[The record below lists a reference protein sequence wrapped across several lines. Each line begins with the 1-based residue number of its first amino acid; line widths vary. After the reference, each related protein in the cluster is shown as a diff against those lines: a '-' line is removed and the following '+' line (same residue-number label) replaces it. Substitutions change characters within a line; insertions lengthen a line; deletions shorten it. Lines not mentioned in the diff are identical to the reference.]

1 MQNHNQF
8 NNFNLLKTTLQW
20 WRPLLIVFVA
30 AVALSALLSSP
41 LFIKPKFKS
50 YAIVYPSNII
60 PYSTESQTEQ
70 MLQIFKS
77 DDIRDSIIDFFN
89 LAEHYHIS
97 PSSKH
102 YYSSII
108 RKYNRSVRIRK
119 TEFESV
125 RIEVLSHDAEKASAI
140 TKKIIKL
147 FNRKVRQMHRE
158 KAKEVLIIA
167 QKQMQNKQKQIDSVS
182 SLINAMGAEHNILNF
197 EAQVKEV
204 TRGYLGTVDGAGA
217 ARINKQAVIQMKEN
231 LEQHGAQFML
241 LNNVLEGLIKQY
253 IEHKNDYETALRDV
267 EKQLTYTNIVSSPFP
282 ADRKSYPI
290 RWLIVFI
297 ATLSALFIAV
307 LIIVFIEHSK
317 KSNIER
323 IH

>member
-1 MQNHNQF
+1 
-8 NNFNLLKTTLQW
+8 
-20 WRPLLIVFVA
+20 
-30 AVALSALLSSP
+30 
-41 LFIKPKFKS
+41 
-50 YAIVYPSNII
+50 
-60 PYSTESQTEQ
+60 
-70 MLQIFKS
+70 
-77 DDIRDSIIDFFN
+77 
-89 LAEHYHIS
+89 
-97 PSSKH
+97 
-102 YYSSII
+102 
-108 RKYNRSVRIRK
+108 
-119 TEFESV
+119 
-125 RIEVLSHDAEKASAI
+125 
-140 TKKIIKL
+140 
-147 FNRKVRQMHRE
+147 
-158 KAKEVLIIA
+158 
-167 QKQMQNKQKQIDSVS
+167 
-182 SLINAMGAEHNILNF
+182 
-197 EAQVKEV
+197 
-204 TRGYLGTVDGAGA
+204 
-217 ARINKQAVIQMKEN
+217 MKEN